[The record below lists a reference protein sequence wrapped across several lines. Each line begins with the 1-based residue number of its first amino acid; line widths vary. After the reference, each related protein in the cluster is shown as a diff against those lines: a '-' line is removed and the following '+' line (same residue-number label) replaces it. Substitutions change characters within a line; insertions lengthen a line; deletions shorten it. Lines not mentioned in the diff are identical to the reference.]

1 MYKMYKHLVILSLA
15 CSNIL
20 MAQSSP
26 VECAEIESNAD
37 RLICYDSFFISDQPN
52 TSDEIKPLDINQPV
66 NRKNDKVISFDE
78 KSKLKQG
85 KQKDKSDEQK
95 FGLSF
100 RQLRMSNLIPD
111 KEETRII
118 TSITKATRQITKKIV
133 FRLENGHV
141 WESESSVPINKSGQ
155 FKKGTEVELEVS
167 RMGGFWMIN
176 RSNNIRIKVNRVK

>member
-1 MYKMYKHLVILSLA
+1 MYKHLIILTFA
-15 CSNIL
+15 CSSIL

-26 VECAEIESNAD
+26 SECAEIESNAD
-37 RLICYDSFFISDQPN
+37 RLICYDSFFISDQSHIN
-52 TSDEIKPLDINQPV
+52 KADESLDASHSINK
-66 NRKNDKVISFDE
+66 KNDKVLSFDE

-85 KQKDKSDEQK
+85 KQKDKSDEKK

-100 RQLRMSNLIPD
+100 KQLRMSNLIPE
-111 KEETRII
+111 KEETKII

-133 FRLENGHV
+133 FRLEIGPV

-176 RSNNIRIKVNRVK
+176 RSNQIRIKVKRVK

>member
-1 MYKMYKHLVILSLA
+1 MYKHLIILTFA
-15 CSNIL
+15 CSSIL

-26 VECAEIESNAD
+26 SECAEIESNAD
-37 RLICYDSFFISDQPN
+37 RLICYDSFFISDQSHTN
-52 TSDEIKPLDINQPV
+52 KVDEPIDASHSINK
-66 NRKNDKVISFDE
+66 KNDKVLSFDE

-85 KQKDKSDEQK
+85 KQKDKSDEKK

-100 RQLRMSNLIPD
+100 KQLRMSNLIPE
-111 KEETRII
+111 KEDTKII

-141 WESESSVPINKSGQ
+141 WESESSVPINISGQ

-167 RMGGFWMIN
+167 RMGSFWMIN
-176 RSNNIRIKVNRVK
+176 RSNQIRIKVKRVK